1 MSVYKDKERNTYY
14 FITRINGKQVKRRGF
29 KTKKE
34 ALLAEAQLEEEGNVE
49 EIISFEFIADEYL
62 KWYKTRRKESSYK
75 KLNSVIS
82 VHLKPYFKKKALHT
96 IRQRDVIKFHDY
108 LIESKLSA
116 ATAKKI
122 HQILSALFNFAIKNE
137 YTKDNPARVVGNIEM
152 SDNKRMDYWTLDE
165 FKSFIK
171 HVDNI
176 VYHTLFMTL
185 YYSGMRTG
193 ELVSLTWS
201 DIDFNNNT
209 INVNKTLAG
218 TKITTTKTESSTRI
232 ITMPNHIMQLLGKLK
247 LHQATKYGFEPKM
260 NYCVFGKF
268 THYMSKTA
276 LGNNY
281 EKYVKLS
288 DVKRIRLHDFRHSHA
303 SYLINKGVIISVVA
317 ARLGHANVSMT
328 LDTYSHLYPSTERE
342 AVAHMEDDF
351 KPARII
357 EFKQKTE

>member
-1 MSVYKDKERNTYY
+1 MSVYEDKNGSWY
-14 FITRINGKQVKRRGF
+14 FITRIDGKQVKRRGF
-29 KTKKE
+29 KTKKQ
-34 ALLAEAQLEEEGNVE
+34 ALLAEARFEEEGNAE
-49 EIISFEFIADEYL
+49 PIISFEFVADEYL

-75 KLNSVIS
+75 KLNSVMK
-82 VHLKPYFKKKALHT
+82 VHLKPYFKKKPLT
-96 IRQRDVIKFHDY
+96 SIRQRDIVKFHDH
-108 LIESKLSA
+108 LIEMKLGA

-137 YTKDNPARVVGNIEM
+137 YTKENPARIVGNIEM
-152 SDNKRMDYWTLDE
+152 KENKHMNYWTLDE
-165 FKSFIK
+165 FKAFIK
-171 HVDNI
+171 NVDNI

-193 ELVSLTWS
+193 EILGLTWS
-201 DIDFNNNT
+201 DIDFDNRT
-209 INVNKTLAG
+209 INVNKSVSG

-232 ITMPNHIMQLLGKLK
+232 ITMPKHVMHLLGKLR
-247 LHQATKYGFEPKM
+247 LYQATKYGFEPKM
-260 NYCVFGKF
+260 NYVVFGKF
-268 THYMSKTA
+268 TSNISATA
-276 LGNNY
+276 LGVNY
-281 EKYVKLS
+281 DKYIELS

-328 LDTYSHLYPSTERE
+328 LDTYSHLYPSTERD

-351 KPARII
+351 KPAQVI